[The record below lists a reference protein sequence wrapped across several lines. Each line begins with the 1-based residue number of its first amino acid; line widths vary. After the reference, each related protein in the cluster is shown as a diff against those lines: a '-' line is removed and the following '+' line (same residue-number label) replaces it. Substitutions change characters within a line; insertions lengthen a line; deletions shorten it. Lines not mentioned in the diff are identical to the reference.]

1 MPAPRPTLNRS
12 AGNISGAD
20 HNIRLLQSIHQLG
33 EIPGRMA
40 VVGIHRNQRGV
51 RMFHRIFHGSNM
63 GRPKPELA
71 WANQAME
78 ARLRARTFE
87 APLSR
92 AIGRLVIDYQYVGGR
107 QNRQDF
113 VNESRQILNF
123 VVGGDSN

>member
-1 MPAPRPTLNRS
+1 
-12 AGNISGAD
+12 
-20 HNIRLLQSIHQLG
+20 
-33 EIPGRMA
+33 
-40 VVGIHRNQRGV
+40 
-51 RMFHRIFHGSNM
+51 M